1 MALPKEPI
9 VKKFFTNKI
18 ESTRD
23 DWYGYLVQIARIF
36 YTLDGEEYSRDVLMD
51 KFAAMSGRD
60 ASLAQRDSSNFRDEF
75 GAYGTYL
82 GIYHLEQRN
91 GKWCIFVSDAA
102 KKFLCCENPNA
113 AAFCRA
119 QLSLFQ
125 YPNGAGSGISANGGQ
140 SVQGNIKADTLREIQ
155 NGIRLNP
162 LRLICKIVVGEVEIN
177 NKKFSDIA
185 IPYTAI
191 FCMVNDSRINQ
202 DYNPSVELVTSV
214 FSEYSAAGDNVEMS
228 LDGLTNFKRNF
239 HILEKTGLF
248 TRDSKFGLLIA
259 QRNYAAAYDCIKVIA
274 DMDMFFSGFEELY
287 DSPDENGVRDV
298 ISSPKWG
305 QYYDAA
311 RLSSDILAAL
321 GVEEE
326 DAPIKSFLSTDD
338 FSPAHSSQEPDSQEG
353 EFKKWLAAH
362 SKTNGIAYSE
372 NTRNQYISA
381 LKAVSGSFAGAITP
395 YTSIF
400 EITQVATFDRALSAI
415 KANERY
421 EAFNKARGNGS
432 LSAGLVLYRRFLV
445 EKASGEDVEYLSPAW
460 FRLAAEKYVQV
471 DTESNALYQQFQSLY
486 APEKL
491 RTLSDDDLLG
501 YIFLGVNDRNL
512 CNALEFDAQYTQ
524 FGSIAGGTAYKYNL
538 FYSRNEETW
547 KTSFGEGGQRSVSQ
561 EEALEIGKQIRD
573 ALVAGADVIA
583 NHETLATV
591 NDYNDLLNELN
602 AVIPQ
607 YITKMWFLKYYH
619 MMFPHILPNFYN
631 EAWQKHILCNLNIV
645 PSDAQFIRMGQINAF
660 VNECGISNIVF
671 SKIIFDSIGSPKTF
685 YRIGTGD
692 NGIYFGEWR
701 QNNYIAIGWNELGDL
716 TAAYQEDADS
726 KAIITD
732 ALKSQ
737 WNYDNRLASRKY
749 GEINSFYSAA
759 ADTTYAVAM
768 AGQKILAI
776 GLVTGGYFFDEEKEY
791 GHCRPVRWLK
801 VFEEGKTL
809 PFEGE
814 GKLTTFYELKNS
826 ENICYLYSLLHGR
839 DETAV
844 SVTEENVVAQIRPI
858 SFATGLSSD
867 QPRNRIL
874 FGAPGT
880 GKSFTLNREKNALLG
895 DGGEYERVTFH
906 PDYSYAN
913 FVGTYKPVPCKDSDG
928 KDAITYS
935 YVPGPFMRTY
945 VKALQNSRTD
955 EPKPFLLVIEEI
967 NRANVAAVFGDVFQL
982 LDRGDDEVS
991 EYPIQASEDI
1001 KKYLAGELGGNPDD
1015 YSEIRIPDNMFIWAT
1030 MNSADQGVFPMDT
1043 AFKRRWDF
1051 TYLGIDDS
1059 EAGIVGKKVILGQGD
1074 YRRIVE
1080 WNALRKAI
1088 NNELLTYKVNEDKLL
1103 GPYFISQKNLP
1114 EGEMIDPAVFT
1125 RIFKNKVIMYLFD
1138 DAAKQKRI
1146 SLFGGCDEKA
1156 KNQYSKICRE
1166 FDTKGVYIFCEAI
1179 SSQFIDNV
1187 PEDDGE

>member
-1 MALPKEPI
+1 MALPKEPV

-36 YTLDGEEYSRDVLMD
+36 YTLDGEEYNRDVLMN
-51 KFAAMSGRD
+51 KFSAMSGRD
-60 ASLAQRDSSNFRDEF
+60 AAQAQRDSSNFRDEF

-82 GIYHLEQRN
+82 GIYHLEQRD
-91 GKWCIFVSDAA
+91 GRWCVFVSDAA
-102 KKFLCCENPNA
+102 KKFLCCQNPNA

-162 LRLICKIVVGEVEIN
+162 LRLICKIVVGEVEIRK
-177 NKKFSDIA
+177 KKFSDIA
-185 IPYTAI
+185 IPYPAI

-202 DYNPSVELVTSV
+202 DYNPPVELVSSV
-214 FSEYSAAGDNVEMS
+214 FSEYCAAGDNVEMN
-228 LDGLTNFKRNF
+228 LEGLTNFKRNF

-259 QRNYAAAYDCIKVIA
+259 QRNYTAAYDCIKIIA
-274 DMDMFFSGFEELY
+274 EMDMSFDGFEALY
-287 DSPDENGVRDV
+287 DAPDENGVRDV

-311 RLSSDILAAL
+311 RIPSEILTAL
-321 GVEEE
+321 GVEED
-326 DAPIKSFLSTDD
+326 DAPIKSFLSTAD
-338 FSPAHSSQEPDSQEG
+338 FSDTPTSAEPSNLELL
-353 EFKKWLAAH
+353 FKSWLAVQA
-362 SKTNGIAYSE
+362 KANGELYSE
-372 NTRNQYISA
+372 NTRNQYIGA
-381 LKAVSGSFAGAITP
+381 LKAVATQFADAIAP
-395 YTSIF
+395 FASVF
-400 EITQVATFDRALSAI
+400 EITDAESFERAVSAI
-415 KANERY
+415 KSDDTY
-421 EAFNKARGNGS
+421 EEFNRSRGNGS
-432 LSAGLVLYRRFLV
+432 LSAGLDLYKRFLLERNDTSDMFSPEWFR
-445 EKASGEDVEYLSPAW
+445 EKAAEYPTLDEEANQL
-460 FRLAAEKYVQV
+460 LA
-471 DTESNALYQQFQSLY
+471 DFQTKF
-486 APEKL
+486 APEFL
-491 RTLSDDDLLG
+491 ASLSGVEMLNT
-501 YIFLGVNDRNL
+501 IFL
-512 CNALEFDAQYTQ
+512 NAANAENVCRILEFGPQIKDT
-524 FGSIAGGTAYKYNL
+524 FGSIKGGNAYKYGL
-538 FYSRNEETW
+538 YYSTQGAWMTGSHQKPRQLTE
-547 KTSFGEGGQRSVSQ
+547 
-561 EEALEIGKQIRD
+561 EEAIEVGTKLRD
-573 ALVAGADVIA
+573 HLVAGANAIKEYGPLVTID
-583 NHETLATV
+583 
-591 NDYNDLLNELN
+591 DYKKLHQILREVTEGDIER
-602 AVIPQ
+602 V
-607 YITKMWFLKYYH
+607 WFLKYYQ
-619 MMFPHILPNFYN
+619 MLYPELFATNY
-631 EAWQKHILCNLNIV
+631 
-645 PSDAQFIRMGQINAF
+645 SDYAQRTVLGAIGEEKEKYPFVRMGQIRFYANK
-660 VNECGISNIVF
+660 CGISNVMF
-671 SKIIFDSIGSPKTF
+671 NKIFWDYYS
-685 YRIGTGD
+685 
-692 NGIYFGEWR
+692 EE
-701 QNNYIAIGWNELGDL
+701 A
-716 TAAYQEDADS
+716 TAA
-726 KAIITD
+726 KAEP
-732 ALKSQ
+732 SQ
-737 WNYDNRLASRKY
+737 D
-749 GEINSFYSAA
+749 
-759 ADTTYAVAM
+759 
-768 AGQKILAI
+768 
-776 GLVTGGYFFDEEKEY
+776 
-791 GHCRPVRWLK
+791 
-801 VFEEGKTL
+801 
-809 PFEGE
+809 
-814 GKLTTFYELKNS
+814 
-826 ENICYLYSLLHGR
+826 ICY
-839 DETAV
+839 
-844 SVTEENVVAQIRPI
+844 N
-858 SFATGLSSD
+858 TGYQSD
-867 QPRNRIL
+867 YPRNRIL

-880 GKSFTLNREKNALLG
+880 GKSFTLNHEKDLLLA

-955 EPKPFLLVIEEI
+955 APKPFLLVIEEI

-1015 YSEIRIPDNMFIWAT
+1015 YAEIRIPDNMFIWAT

-1088 NNELLTYKVNEDKLL
+1088 NNELLTYKVNEDKLM
-1103 GPYFISQKNLP
+1103 GPYFISKKNLP

-1138 DAAKQKRI
+1138 DAAKQKRL

-1166 FDTKGVYIFCEAI
+1166 FDTKGVYIFCEGI